1 MMPTAQS
8 PTRVRSV
15 RLLDWRS
22 KTGASYTGDIF
33 TPTAGTINVESNITS
48 DTTWSSSNTYVL
60 TDIIY
65 VTGDA
70 TLTIEAGTTIK
81 GEPKSA
87 GAFDPGT
94 LVITQGSKIEAVGT
108 AEAPIIFTSTEDDG
122 SLTEADSGLWGG
134 VILLGKATINRPA
147 GTEYIEGLPHRTSG
161 STVAPTMPITQAHS
175 STSPSVMVVQQSPL
189 TTRSTV

>member
-1 MMPTAQS
+1 MNQPILKNLK
-8 PTRVRSV
+8 
-15 RLLDWRS
+15 RLFSLVVI
-22 KTGASYTGDIF
+22 ASLLSGKAA
-33 TPTAGTINVESNITS
+33 AGTINVESNITA
-48 DTTWSSSNTYVL
+48 DTIWSSFNTYVL

-147 GTEYIEGLPHRTSG
+147 GTEYIEGLSHRTSG

-175 STSPSVMVVQQSPL
+175 STSPSVMVAAIAS

>member
-1 MMPTAQS
+1 MVVIAS
-8 PTRVRSV
+8 
-15 RLLDWRS
+15 LLS
-22 KTGASYTGDIF
+22 GKAA
-33 TPTAGTINVESNITS
+33 AGTINVESNITS

-122 SLTEADSGLWGG
+122 SLTEADSDFG
-134 VILLGKATINRPA
+134 AA
-147 GTEYIEGLPHRTSG
+147 
-161 STVAPTMPITQAHS
+161 
-175 STSPSVMVVQQSPL
+175 
-189 TTRSTV
+189 